1 LSSLPVSD
9 TPGAQL
15 FNDRLS
21 RRKRKGAIF
30 KYFCLLM
37 TVFGVLAL
45 GALLY
50 DIIGSTFTWAATTER
65 EVRGESVPEVQ
76 ETWPLWDGIFRRD
89 EIKAEAAAE
98 YPDATFEFY
107 SWINLDFFTNFP
119 SRYPELSGFRS
130 PILGSLLVIG
140 LTALLTLPLGVAAA
154 IYLEEYGGKGWF
166 SRFIE
171 VNIANLAGVP
181 SIIYGLLGLAIFV
194 RAWEGFTGGR
204 TVIAGALVMTIVSM
218 PIVIVAAREAIRAVP
233 PSIREAAYG
242 VGATKWE
249 TTWSHVLPYALPGV
263 LTGMILAMS
272 RAIGETAPLIT
283 IGALTYIAFDPQGLR
298 DSFTVM
304 PIQIFNWVSLPQQ
317 AYHNL
322 ASAGILVLLVLLL
335 TMNAIAIIVRKKTER
350 TW

>member
-1 LSSLPVSD
+1 MSSLPLSSS
-9 TPGAQL
+9 PGAEL
-15 FNDRLS
+15 FDDRLS
-21 RRKRKGAIF
+21 RRKRSGSIF

-65 EVRGESVPEVQ
+65 EVRGGSVPEVEQ
-76 ETWPLWDGIFRRD
+76 TWPLWDGIFRRE
-89 EIKAEAAAE
+89 EIKAEAAE
-98 YPDATFEFY
+98 RYPESTFEFY
-107 SWINLDFFTNFP
+107 SWINWDFFTQYP
-119 SRYPELSGFRS
+119 SRFPELSGFRS

-140 LTALLTLPLGVAAA
+140 LTALLSLPLGVAAA
-154 IYLEEYGGKGWF
+154 IYLEEYSAKGWLA
-166 SRFIE
+166 RFIE

-194 RAWEGFTGGR
+194 RSWESFTGGR
-204 TVIAGALVMTIVSM
+204 TIIAGALVMTIVSL
-218 PIVIVAAREAIRAVP
+218 PVIIVAGREALRAVP

-283 IGALTYIAFDPQGLR
+283 IGALTYIAFDPNGLR
-298 DSFTVM
+298 DTFTVM

-317 AYHNL
+317 AFHNV
-322 ASAGILVLLVLLL
+322 ASAGIMILLVILLG
-335 TMNAIAIIVRKKTER
+335 MNAIAIVIRKKTER